1 MDVSCLER
9 LFPVNGGFVILENKR
24 LYSRRPQV
32 VPQSV
37 PTVLIVV
44 LIVVLAVVFVVVLVI
59 LFTVFFLKENKT
71 ILLCIGLLLY
81 QFFHCKKQIMWRWK
95 PKNWFGFFV
104 AGPLIGR

>member
-24 LYSRRPQV
+24 LLQRRPQV
-32 VPQSV
+32 IPQSI
-37 PTVLIVV
+37 PLVLIVV
-44 LIVVLAVVFVVVLVI
+44 LIVVLAVVFVVVLVL

-81 QFFHCKKQIMWRWK
+81 RLFHCKKQIMWRWK
-95 PKNWFGFFV
+95 PQNWFGSSVVF
-104 AGPLIGR
+104 PLA